1 MNATIKRA
9 KPRKT
14 AIITEKDKEFAA
26 TLSPKLRRLYLKTI
40 PLRGKFTKALAI
52 K

>member
-1 MNATIKRA
+1 MNATTKRA
-9 KPRKT
+9 QRKT
-14 AIITEKDKEFAA
+14 TSVTDKDKAFAA
-26 TLSPKLRRLYLKTI
+26 TLSPKLRSLYLKTI